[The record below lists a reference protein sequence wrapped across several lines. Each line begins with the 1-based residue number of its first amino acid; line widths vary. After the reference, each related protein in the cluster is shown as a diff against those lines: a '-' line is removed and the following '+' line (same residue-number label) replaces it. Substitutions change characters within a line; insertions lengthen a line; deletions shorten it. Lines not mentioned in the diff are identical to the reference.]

1 MKLEVTHKV
10 HSDLLALSRS
20 LNEGPVT
27 VDQKQLKKA
36 LQAMMAPNKG
46 EKGYVAPYTELVE
59 RARLAQIPLSKITM
73 PSEKQ
78 QAVEPDG
85 ISALSAPQFQQ
96 PDTFDAATKA
106 AGHKV
111 AGMVHGVWHA
121 FGKAD

>member
-1 MKLEVTHKV
+1 M

-27 VDQKQLKKA
+27 TDQKQLKKA

-59 RARLAQIPLSKITM
+59 RAKKAQIPLSKITM
-73 PSEKQ
+73 PSGQQ
-78 QAVEPDG
+78 QAVEPDAV
-85 ISALSAPQFQQ
+85 SAMNTPQFQQ

-111 AGMVHGVWHA
+111 AGMVHGVWQA
-121 FGKAD
+121 FGRSD

>member
-1 MKLEVTHKV
+1 M

-27 VDQKQLKKA
+27 TDQKQLKKA

-59 RARLAQIPLSKITM
+59 RAKKAQIPLSKITM
-73 PSEKQ
+73 PSGPS
-78 QAVEPDG
+78 AVEPDAV
-85 ISALSAPQFQQ
+85 SAMNTPQLQQ
-96 PDTFDAATKA
+96 PETFDAATKA

-111 AGMVHGVWHA
+111 AGMVHGVWQA
-121 FGKAD
+121 FGRSD